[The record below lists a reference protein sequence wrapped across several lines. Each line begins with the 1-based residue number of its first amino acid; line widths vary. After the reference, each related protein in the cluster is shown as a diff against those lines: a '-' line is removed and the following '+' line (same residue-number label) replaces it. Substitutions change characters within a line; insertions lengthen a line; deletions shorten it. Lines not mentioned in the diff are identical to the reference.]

1 MKIGT
6 LIYLGK
12 EFHSGGMTIKQTR
25 GFEHSTYDFFNGY
38 RHSFSV
44 MGVRL
49 IDTVLLIWRS
59 GACRILQTRLKVDQ
73 NGVHLGM
80 YSTCNQ
86 ERETSIPI
94 SHGWHLLAI
103 YGQVRMI
110 PTHEKSLPRSFHK
123 TSQPTPNA
131 VRYILQSFPQWFTLI
146 IIILWFSIVYSRLSS
161 GFSIVGYI
169 FPYLHH
175 IR

>member
-1 MKIGT
+1 MGIGIVF
-6 LIYLGK
+6 LSWAY
-12 EFHSGGMTIKQTR
+12 E
-25 GFEHSTYDFFNGY
+25 
-38 RHSFSV
+38 
-44 MGVRL
+44 L

-86 ERETSIPI
+86 ERETSIQI

-110 PTHEKSLPRSFHK
+110 PTHEKSLPRSFHQNK
-123 TSQPTPNA
+123 PTNPQCCSVHTSEFSTMVYINYYYPLIFHRFTPD
-131 VRYILQSFPQWFTLI
+131 FPRVFLLLAIYSLI
-146 IIILWFSIVYSRLSS
+146 S
-161 GFSIVGYI
+161 
-169 FPYLHH
+169 HH
-175 IR
+175 IPLIHMISSYPLVN